1 MLTSTSL
8 LILLIL
14 CGKRVTYGI
23 FWRWAGSGAGVFCVA
38 DIDGHFVR
46 QAWHSVAST
55 FTLPG
60 RLLILTLTLCGRSDN
75 SYGNGS
81 GGALGRI
88 WRCGTLSGSWLFGL
102 LFLATRF
109 DAKRDCR
116 ALTRQAFQIP
126 DKIVTCHVKT
136 VSRPNVL
143 ALVDMSVTRYVL
155 PITLSSLMEVPFW
168 RFSWLFRFNFNR
180 ALFS

>member
-1 MLTSTSL
+1 MASFGAGLGLAPGSFVWQTSTVTSSGRRGTRWHRRLLCLGACWYWRSL
-8 LILLIL
+8 
-14 CGKRVTYGI
+14 CVARVTI
-23 FWRWAGSGAGVFCVA
+23 VTAMALV
-38 DIDGHFVR
+38 
-46 QAWHSVAST
+46 
-55 FTLPG
+55 
-60 RLLILTLTLCGRSDN
+60 
-75 SYGNGS
+75 
-81 GGALGRI
+81 ALGRI
-88 WRCGTLSGSWLFGL
+88 WRCGTLSGSWLFDL
-102 LFLATRF
+102 LFFATRF

-168 RFSWLFRFNFNR
+168 RFSW
-180 ALFS
+180 